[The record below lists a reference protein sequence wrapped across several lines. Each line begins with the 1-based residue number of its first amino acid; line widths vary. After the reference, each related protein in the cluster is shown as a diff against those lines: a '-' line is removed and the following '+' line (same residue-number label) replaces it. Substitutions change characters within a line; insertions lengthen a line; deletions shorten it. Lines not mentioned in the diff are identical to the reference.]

1 MPYGFLKKYGSML
14 HFLRRME
21 QEAHVTENKE
31 YRDYYTQVKRL
42 NKLLVDE
49 EKLQLVLKKERDL
62 QPDIVTQASLQREEG
77 DYFKRQPR
85 VNIDQLSYNR
95 EQFKR
100 YTKIFNEAKSKDDAK
115 SERFFKVL

>member
-1 MPYGFLKKYGSML
+1 ML

-42 NKLLVDE
+42 NKLLIDE

-62 QPDIVTQASLQREEG
+62 QPDIVT
-77 DYFKRQPR
+77 
-85 VNIDQLSYNR
+85 
-95 EQFKR
+95 
-100 YTKIFNEAKSKDDAK
+100 
-115 SERFFKVL
+115 